1 MRYPEKE
8 DERIAL
14 ARAIYKGLQDNPE
27 VFPDPPVAV
36 ADGKAKIA
44 EYDADRATANAS
56 MAKAQIDVQ
65 AKDATLGELDYLN
78 KSVLDWAE
86 HLVKNDDA
94 KLRLLGWGGRA
105 ESQKLQPP
113 SQPASFELIKLL
125 DGGGFFDWK
134 EPKLGGKPASYIVR
148 RSEDGIGFTDV
159 KTVIDSEA
167 TLFEQPRGKK
177 LWYQVVALN
186 GAGESEPS
194 NTIVLN
200 F

>member
-1 MRYPEKE
+1 MKYPIKE

-14 ARAIYKGLQDNPE
+14 ARSINKGLQDNPE
-27 VFPDPPVAV
+27 VFPNPPVLV
-36 ADGKAKIA
+36 ADAKAKIA
-44 EYDADRATANAS
+44 EYDGDRATADAS
-56 MAKAQIDVQ
+56 IAKAQIDVQ
-65 AKDATLGELDYLN
+65 KKDGTLDEVDDNN
-78 KSVLDWAE
+78 KDVLSWAE
-86 HLVKNDDA
+86 RLTNGDDA
-94 KLRLLGWGGRA
+94 KLRLLGWGGA
-105 ESQKLQPP
+105 AASKKLQPP

-148 RSEDGIGFTDV
+148 RSEDGISFSDA
-159 KTVIDSEA
+159 KTVTDSEA

-194 NTIVLN
+194 NTVVLN

>member
-1 MRYPEKE
+1 MIYPTKE

-27 VFPDPPVAV
+27 VFPDPPVSV

-44 EYDADRATANAS
+44 EYDTDRATADAS
-56 MAKAQIDVQ
+56 IAKAQIDVQ
-65 AKDATLGELDYLN
+65 TKDGTLGELDYMD
-78 KSVLDWAE
+78 KTVLDWAE
-86 HLVKNDDA
+86 RLTKNDDA
-94 KLRLLGWGGRA
+94 KLRLLNWGARA

-134 EPKLGGKPASYIVR
+134 EPKIGGKPASYIVR
-148 RSEDGIGFTDV
+148 RSEDGISFTDV
-159 KTVIDSEA
+159 RTVIVSEA
-167 TLFEQPRGKK
+167 TLQDQPRGKK
-177 LWYQVVALN
+177 LWYQVVAIN
-186 GAGESEPS
+186 AAGESEPS
-194 NTIVLN
+194 NTVVLN